1 MRKMFVVFVLLSALV
16 VLACL
21 AYPQLSAFSGQRL
34 RVSSSLSNPGTTS
47 TVDRDA
53 QTTPPG
59 PWADIRQFGAFAT
72 YSSTT
77 ASTTSGRPTVT
88 LASAQSFKNG
98 EYVTVFNAG
107 AVNRISAMGIVK
119 LTPAIEGGGFNT
131 VAAGAGSTTYS
142 YKVVAADRDGGYTA
156 ASEAVTTSTGNALGQ
171 KLVSISTFNRSG
183 QTVTVKTS
191 APHPF
196 TVGSQVY
203 IKYWGGNPD
212 NTFWGFF
219 IVKAI
224 PDNLHFTYEQNL
236 DSAGGATTSDT
247 GGTAVAILCNHLKW
261 SAATGA
267 WKYYVYGRTKGAYKL
282 LGVTM
287 EPFFDDYGSPMNDN
301 RSFPPFIPTIAPSV
315 GANDHLT
322 AKILSGGGTTTLTL
336 ASSAGVSLSGVGVVS
351 DDGPAM
357 IAASGAGTAAIY
369 VPATGATI
377 NSFTELGATVGHRKK
392 LLMQGSIALNDTLSI
407 VNWNLESWGVIDPA
421 AFAWQGVTGLSG
433 STAYPMVAINGGPN
447 VFRYVEVGCA
457 ASNGC
462 LDIYEVPGSGAINTT
477 FEYSVLSTGAGSNS
491 DYLGLHGLFGF
502 GGFSTRFD
510 KVTFL
515 TGTPGVNS
523 ISGIGGSFMPSFIF
537 KLSSS
542 NTANAPSGNFSITRS
557 WFQGRS
563 SFEYDLPLNAGG
575 GNYVL
580 MNDIQTQNSFVPIL
594 QYTGSSTVAYG
605 AWNLQNI
612 TPADFPTAVIANLA
626 SNDTPL
632 GGLYVVNASAPNQTG
647 LFTTGGPITGT
658 FIGVGA
664 LGLNRD
670 IASPPYFP
678 NEAVVTNN
686 TGSMGY
692 LLPAP
697 TAPRVAVGAHG
708 SCSSNC
714 VVAGTYYYAFAP
726 VDTAGHYGP
735 FSTTSSAATTDGT
748 QTMTISWAP
757 VAGQVLAYVSRSVNP
772 RQYTWRGDSGGA
784 GYAGAGYVDLGGT
797 SYSCS
802 VPCAAGALPNGLASG
817 ANSSGLTTQQLT
829 LAGGGFFN
837 RESGTFTAN
846 RARTVQDASGTE
858 SLTIANGS
866 AKLGTSSISAKSCAG
881 AVTVTAKG
889 VLTTDT
895 LIVTPNG
902 SPALHYA
909 SLTLSNSYPTPGG
922 VNILVCNPTSEPLTP
937 GAAMVN
943 WRVVR

>member
-1 MRKMFVVFVLLSALV
+1 MKRMFAYLILLSGMAM
-16 VLACL
+16 LASP
-21 AYPQLSAFSGQRL
+21 AHAQSSPVPGQEL
-34 RVSSSLSNPGTTS
+34 GGSPSLSNPGTTS
-47 TVDRDA
+47 TVNRDVQFA
-53 QTTPPG
+53 RLDQ
-59 PWADIRQFGAFAT
+59 WADIRQFGAYAT

-77 ASTTSGRPTVT
+77 AATTSGRPTLT
-88 LASAQSFKNG
+88 LASAQSFRNG

-107 AVNRISAMGIVK
+107 AANRISAMGMVRV
-119 LTPAIEGGGFNT
+119 TPAIEGGGFNT
-131 VAAGAGSTTYS
+131 VAAGAGSTSYS
-142 YKVVAADRDGGYTA
+142 YKVVAADKYGGYTA
-156 ASEAVTTSTGNALGQ
+156 AAAAVTTSTGNALGQ
-171 KLVSISTFNRSG
+171 TAVSISTFSRSG
-183 QTVTVKTS
+183 QTVTVTTS
-191 APHPF
+191 AAHPF
-196 TVGSQVY
+196 KIGSQVY

-219 IVKAI
+219 IVKTVS
-224 PDNLHFTYEQNL
+224 DNLHFTYQQNL
-236 DSAGGATTSDT
+236 DSVGGATTSDT
-247 GGTAVAILCNHLKW
+247 GGTAVAILCNHLTW
-261 SAATGA
+261 APVTGA
-267 WKYYVYGRTKGAYKL
+267 WKYYVYGRTRGTYRL

-301 RSFPPFIPTIAPSV
+301 RSFPPFIPTTAPSI
-315 GANDHLT
+315 GAHDHLT
-322 AKILSGGGTTTLTL
+322 ARIIAGGGTTTLTL
-336 ASSAGVSLSGVGVVS
+336 ASSAGASLSGVGIVS
-351 DDGPAM
+351 DGGPS
-357 IAASGAGTAAIY
+357 ILAAGASSQIVYIPPSGTTVNSYTLLPNAFGANRKLFVAGTI
-369 VPATGATI
+369 TT
-377 NSFTELGATVGHRKK
+377 
-392 LLMQGSIALNDTLSI
+392 NDTVE
-407 VNWNLESWGVIDPA
+407 VNDWDLETWGLAFPG
-421 AFAWQGVTGLSG
+421 AFAWQGVTGFSG
-433 STAYPMVAINGGPN
+433 HYAYPMVAVNAGPN
-447 VFRYVEVGCA
+447 IFRYFLIQCSA
-457 ASNGC
+457 ANGC
-462 LDIYEVPGSGAINTT
+462 LDVYEVPGSGAINTT
-477 FEYSVLSTGAGSNS
+477 FEYATLSTGGGSNS

-523 ISGIGGSFMPSFIF
+523 TSGIGGSFMPSFIF

-594 QYTGSSTVAYG
+594 EYTGNSTVAYG

-626 SNDTPL
+626 TNGTPL
-632 GGLYVVNASAPNQTG
+632 GGLYVVNATAPNQAG

-658 FIGVGA
+658 FIDVGA

-686 TGSMGY
+686 TGSVGY

-697 TAPRVAVGAHG
+697 TAPTVAVGAHG

-714 VVAGTYYYAFAP
+714 VAAGKYYYAFAP

-735 FSTTSSAATTDGT
+735 FSTTSSSATTDGT
-748 QTMTISWAP
+748 QTMTISWTP

-772 RQYTWRGDSGGA
+772 RQYTWRGDSSGA
-784 GYAGAGYVDLGGT
+784 GYTGTGYVDLGGT

-802 VPCAAGALPNGLASG
+802 VPCAAAALPNGLASG

-829 LAGGGFFN
+829 LAGGGFLN

-858 SLTIANGS
+858 SLTIANGT
-866 AKLGTSSISAKSCAG
+866 AKLGTSSIPAKSCAS
-881 AVTVTAKG
+881 AITVSAKG
-889 VLTTDT
+889 VLPTDT
-895 LIVTPNG
+895 LLVTPNAA
-902 SPALHYA
+902 PAAHYA
-909 SLTLSNSYPTPGG
+909 SLTISDSYATSGS
-922 VNILVCNPTSEPLTP
+922 VNILVCNPTSESLIP
-937 GAAMVN
+937 GAATVN